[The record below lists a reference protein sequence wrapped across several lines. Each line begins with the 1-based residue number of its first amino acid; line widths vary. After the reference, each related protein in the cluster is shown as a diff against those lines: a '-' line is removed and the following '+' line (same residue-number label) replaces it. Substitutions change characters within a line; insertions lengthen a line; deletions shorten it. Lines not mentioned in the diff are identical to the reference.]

1 MFSKLITP
9 YERSKWTT
17 RPKKKEKKKKEEDM
31 FTEIITFFC
40 IDKNSSAQGG
50 AIDLVIY

>member
-1 MFSKLITP
+1 MREVNGQP
-9 YERSKWTT
+9 D
-17 RPKKKEKKKKEEDM
+17 PKKKKKKKGEDM
-31 FTEIITFFC
+31 FPEIITFFC

>member
-1 MFSKLITP
+1 MRELNGQP
-9 YERSKWTT
+9 Y
-17 RPKKKEKKKKEEDM
+17 PKKKKKKKEEDM

>member
-1 MFSKLITP
+1 MREVNGQP
-9 YERSKWTT
+9 D
-17 RPKKKEKKKKEEDM
+17 PKKKKKKKEEDM